1 MTAEGRMLLRA
12 FSQLG
17 VIDTMCHLGTW
28 PYRLTASADADGLR
42 AYARRHGLRS
52 LWVSHL
58 SALFG
63 FDTHTGNR
71 AALTECA
78 GDELFRVFAVIDPS
92 EADWRSELA
101 WAADA
106 GAFGV
111 RVAPGFHHYPVPLV
125 AEVIDAA
132 ATHGMS
138 VQLIAR
144 MDDARVRHPS
154 CLARDLD
161 VHDIADLVRSRPEH
175 PLVIS
180 GLNAA
185 DWTELSR
192 HLSDAVPETVRL
204 DLWHVNGPTG
214 IVDRLDPA
222 RWVFGSGL
230 PVQTPEATMLQ
241 MMASDLPPDALR
253 TITTPRL

>member
-1 MTAEGRMLLRA
+1 MTTEGRMLLRA
-12 FSQLG
+12 FSRLG
-17 VIDTMCHLGTW
+17 ATDTMCHLGTW
-28 PYRLTASADADGLR
+28 PYRLTASADADELR
-42 AYARRHGLRS
+42 EYAARHGLRV

-58 SALFG
+58 STLFG

-78 GDELFRVFAVIDPS
+78 GDALFRVFAVIDPS
-92 EADWRSELA
+92 EADWRNEVA

-132 ATHGMS
+132 ADRGLA

-144 MDDARVRHPS
+144 MDDARVRHPLS
-154 CLARDLD
+154 PARDLD
-161 VHDIADLVRSRPEH
+161 VHHIADLVRSRPEH

-185 DWTELSR
+185 EWQELSR
-192 HLSDAVPETVRL
+192 HLADEVPPSVRL

-214 IVDRLDPA
+214 VADRLDSA
-222 RWVFGSGL
+222 RWVFGSGA
-230 PVQTPEATMLQ
+230 PVQTPEATILQ
-241 MMASDLPPDALR
+241 LMASGLPDGDLHA
-253 TITTPRL
+253 ITTY